1 MLKININRT
10 NGGIKLGRKSKV
22 DKKIVIKLFESGM
35 TYRAIA
41 NEVESNEDAIRMVI
55 KRNAPE
61 DLAKR
66 KESRKAKISRCIESN
81 DSIFILEHSHLLSL
95 RDLKEVRDE
104 KSYGI
109 LPNESIG
116 DYGFMIMNI
125 QSYKLSKNHKKLVF
139 DESRGK
145 RTYAVPKSY

>member
-1 MLKININRT
+1 MVK
-10 NGGIKLGRKSKV
+10 KPKV
-22 DKKIVIKLFESGM
+22 DKKVVIQLFKRGM

-41 NEVESNEDAIRMVI
+41 NELETNEDTIRMII

-61 DLAKR
+61 DLAKKR
-66 KESRKAKISRCIESN
+66 EEREVKRNSCKENNEN
-81 DSIFILEHSHLLSL
+81 ELEHSHLLSL
-95 RDLKEVRDE
+95 NDIKEIRDE

-109 LPNESIG
+109 MPNESIG
-116 DYGFMIMNI
+116 DYGFLRMNI
-125 QSYKLSKNHKKLVF
+125 QSYKLSKDHKRLIF